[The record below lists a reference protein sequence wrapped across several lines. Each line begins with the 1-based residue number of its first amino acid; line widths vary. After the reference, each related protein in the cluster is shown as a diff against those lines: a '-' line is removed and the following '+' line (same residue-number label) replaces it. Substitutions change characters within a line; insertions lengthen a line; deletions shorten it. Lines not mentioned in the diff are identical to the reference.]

1 MSLVALHR
9 ISLRYVTGR
18 DVLHDI
24 SAEFAPGSFHFLTG
38 ASGAGKSSLLRL
50 LYLGEQPS
58 DGTLTLFGKDPE
70 LLTRDGRAR
79 LRRRI
84 GVVFQDF
91 RLVPHLTAV
100 ENVMLPLL
108 LRGAKPKVAADHA
121 RHLLRWSGA
130 LEHEDTYP
138 DQLSGGQ
145 QQRVAIA
152 RAVIGRPSLL
162 LADEPTGNV
171 DDASAEKIMH
181 LFLEL
186 HKLGTTVI
194 VATHNLSLVEAHQFP
209 CLKIVGGRL
218 MTVRGAAKTPP
229 SPASGTQSA
238 LELEPDDLAE
248 LADKDKAQ
256 VAA

>member
-1 MSLVALHR
+1 MSLLTLTNLG
-9 ISLRYVTGR
+9 LRYATGP
-18 DVLHDI
+18 DVLRDI
-24 SAEFAPGSFHFLTG
+24 SYDFAPGSFHFLTG

-50 LYLGEQPS
+50 CYLAEEATTG
-58 DGTLTLFGKDPE
+58 GIKLFGKDPAS
-70 LLTRDGRAR
+70 LSRDARAK

-108 LRGAKPKVAADHA
+108 LRGAKPKAAADHA

-130 LEHEDTYP
+130 LAQEDTYP
-138 DQLSGGQ
+138 DRLSGGQ

-152 RAVIGRPSLL
+152 RAVIGRPNLL

-171 DDASAEKIMH
+171 DDASARKIMH

-194 VATHNLSLVEAHQFP
+194 VATHNMSLIEAHKFP
-209 CLKIVGGRL
+209 CLRISGGQL
-218 MTVRGAAKTPP
+218 LSVTAK
-229 SPASGTQSA
+229 Q
-238 LELEPDDLAE
+238 
-248 LADKDKAQ
+248 K

>member
-1 MSLVALHR
+1 MLALTNLGL
-9 ISLRYVTGR
+9 SYTTGSEVLR
-18 DVLHDI
+18 DI
-24 SAEFAPGSFHFLTG
+24 TYSFAPGSFHFLTG

-50 LYLGEQPS
+50 CYMADIPTTGLVQ
-58 DGTLTLFGKDPE
+58 LFGKNPQK
-70 LLTRDGRAR
+70 LSRDGRAR

-91 RLVPHLTAV
+91 RLIPHLTAV

-108 LRGAKPKVAADHA
+108 LRGAKKKAAADHA

-130 LEHEDTYP
+130 LDKEDTYP
-138 DQLSGGQ
+138 DRLSGGQ

-152 RAVIGRPSLL
+152 RAVIGRPNLL

-194 VATHNLSLVEAHQFP
+194 VATHNLSLVESHPFP
-209 CLKIVGGRL
+209 CLRISGGKL
-218 MTVRGAAKTPP
+218 LTV
-229 SPASGTQSA
+229 ASSQKV
-238 LELEPDDLAE
+238 
-248 LADKDKAQ
+248 AD
-256 VAA
+256 

>member
-1 MSLVALHR
+1 MLTLTNLGLSYKPG
-9 ISLRYVTGR
+9 S
-18 DVLHDI
+18 DVLRGIHH
-24 SAEFAPGSFHFLTG
+24 SFAPGSFTFLTG

-50 LYLGEQPS
+50 CYLAEQPTS
-58 DGTLTLFGKDPE
+58 GSISLFGKDPTR
-70 LLTRDGRAR
+70 LSRDGRAK

-91 RLVPHLTAV
+91 RLIPHLTAV

-108 LRGAKPKVAADHA
+108 LRGAKKKAAGDHA

-130 LEHEDTYP
+130 LEQEDTYP

-186 HKLGTTVI
+186 NKLGTTVV
-194 VATHNLSLVEAHQFP
+194 VATHNLNLVETHKFPCLRLSGGQLHLVEASQ
-209 CLKIVGGRL
+209 K
-218 MTVRGAAKTPP
+218 
-229 SPASGTQSA
+229 
-238 LELEPDDLAE
+238 
-248 LADKDKAQ
+248 

>member
-1 MSLVALHR
+1 MSILTLTD
-9 ISLRYVTGR
+9 ISLRYNTGS
-18 DVLHDI
+18 DVLREI
-24 SAEFAPGSFHFLTG
+24 SHSFTPGSFTFLTG

-50 LYLGEQPS
+50 CYLAEEPS
-58 DGTLTLFGKDPE
+58 SGTMTLFGKSAAKIS
-70 LLTRDGRAR
+70 RDARAK

-91 RLVPHLTAV
+91 RLIPHLTAV

-108 LRGAKPKVAADHA
+108 LRGAPKKASADHA

-130 LEHEDTYP
+130 LEQEDTYP

-152 RAVIGRPSLL
+152 RAVIGRPNLL

-186 HKLGTTVI
+186 NKLGTTVI
-194 VATHNLSLVEAHQFP
+194 VATHNLAMIEAHKFP
-209 CLKIVGGRL
+209 CLRISGGKL
-218 MTVRGAAKTPP
+218 LAVTAK
-229 SPASGTQSA
+229 Q
-238 LELEPDDLAE
+238 
-248 LADKDKAQ
+248 K